1 MEASGSNGEYT
12 EPSSYISLFSTTPGK
27 LTKEIEHIGEGF
39 VCGRENATDFVTF
52 TASYSCRTK
61 SDSAN
66 GWSKSDIPTLNI
78 ESDSRTDERLTQV
91 TIDTRVST
99 RWTLAINT
107 NKIEDFRLKGS
118 TFIIKNNFFLKL

>member
-1 MEASGSNGEYT
+1 MLLI
-12 EPSSYISLFSTTPGK
+12 SSLSLLRIVVGPRG
-27 LTKEIEHIGEGF
+27 
-39 VCGRENATDFVTF
+39 
-52 TASYSCRTK
+52 
-61 SDSAN
+61 DSAN
-66 GWSKSDIPTLNI
+66 GWSKSDIPTLNV

-118 TFIIKNNFFLKL
+118 TFIIKIYFFLKL